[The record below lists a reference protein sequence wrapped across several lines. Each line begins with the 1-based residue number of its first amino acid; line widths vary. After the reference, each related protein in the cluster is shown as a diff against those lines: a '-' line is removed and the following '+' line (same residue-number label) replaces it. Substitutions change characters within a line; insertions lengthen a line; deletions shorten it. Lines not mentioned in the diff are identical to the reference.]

1 MYRESESLLLQTTL
15 FMLSVSVIICMDV
28 NYCEISPAHTLCQ
41 YAVSVNYTRLHT
53 FLINF
58 YLYEICRKSYL

>member
-53 FLINF
+53 FLI
-58 YLYEICRKSYL
+58 